1 MRLTGRLPVERHR
14 AAKLVGMGDQQQQR
28 PAQAVGHIGWCI
40 AKARHKIDLDAVA
53 AAEPVDSDGAPVD
66 EAVEVEAEL
75 EPQTETASEETPAML
90 RAEDV

>member
-1 MRLTGRLPVERHR
+1 MAAMTAATVMTLVEN
-14 AAKLVGMGDQQQQR
+14 DE
-28 PAQAVGHIGWCI
+28 
-40 AKARHKIDLDAVA
+40 IDLDAVA